1 MKTLLLSFAF
11 MAATVFF
18 ALAAEAKSPAAIAI
32 SVFAMAAIVVFN
44 LLPNRHEKPFIKA

>member
-18 ALAAEAKSPAAIAI
+18 GLAAEAKSPVAIAI
-32 SVFAMAAIVVFN
+32 SVIAMAAIVVFN
-44 LLPNRHEKPFIKA
+44 LLPKGHERTA